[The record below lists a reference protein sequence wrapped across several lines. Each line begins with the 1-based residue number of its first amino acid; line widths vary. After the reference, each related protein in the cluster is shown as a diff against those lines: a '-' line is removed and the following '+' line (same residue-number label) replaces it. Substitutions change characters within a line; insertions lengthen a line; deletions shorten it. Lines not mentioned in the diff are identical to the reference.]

1 MLGLVFWL
9 PYFYPLSHTL
19 KFFWVFFY
27 GRRLQTEG
35 YIAFSQR
42 LSLCV
47 KVLLLN
53 PEWKK
58 IVIVLGWCVCLLAF
72 GESSSLSPSG
82 HLWPSQ
88 LISGPG
94 HPAPPFAAPVLR
106 CLAAGIPGDRAL
118 LLILRLHH
126 ALAVGSPHGFC
137 LLSLL
142 SEGRQ
147 REAVGEK
154 ANLFP
159 AEK

>member
-1 MLGLVFWL
+1 MAEGCKQRATLHFPRDLCKSA
-9 PYFYPLSHTL
+9 PLESGME
-19 KFFWVFFY
+19 K
-27 GRRLQTEG
+27 Q
-35 YIAFSQR
+35 S
-42 LSLCV
+42 S
-47 KVLLLN
+47 
-53 PEWKK
+53 
-58 IVIVLGWCVCLLAF
+58 VIVLGWCECLLAF

-106 CLAAGIPGDRAL
+106 RLAAGIPGGRAL

-142 SEGRQ
+142 SEGGKGKRWVKKP
-147 REAVGEK
+147 RIVISS
-154 ANLFP
+154 
-159 AEK
+159 